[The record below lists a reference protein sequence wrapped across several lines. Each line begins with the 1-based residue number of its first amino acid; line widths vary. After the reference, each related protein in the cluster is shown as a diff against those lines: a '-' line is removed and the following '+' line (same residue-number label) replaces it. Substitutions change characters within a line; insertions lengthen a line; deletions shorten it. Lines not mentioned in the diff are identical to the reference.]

1 MQCTCRDRYCV
12 QIKSRLEVCRPLVVE
27 MARNETVVPCELA
40 QWLCMVDPVCDAA
53 LGYYTTYCKRMIQ
66 GSVCTERCL
75 NSIEILQRQES
86 AAKMNR
92 CRCTGR
98 LTVECLRNKERMV
111 RLCYGGGGGTAS
123 DGETRGKSGGRKNR
137 KKHKPRMFDEDP
149 DRAEVEMMMADPD
162 YEPEIPN
169 EYNTSAAPPDEEV
182 GDNASSCPA
191 IRAPPVAVLCALMA
205 AAHFLVSTRS
215 ASVARGRQ

>member
-1 MQCTCRDRYCV
+1 M

-111 RLCYGGGGGTAS
+111 RLCYGGGGGGSGTAADS
-123 DGETRGKSGGRKNR
+123 EPRGKSGGRKNR

-169 EYNTSAAPPDEEV
+169 EYNTSAAPPDEDAG

-191 IRAPPVAVLCALMA
+191 VRAPPLAVLCALTV
-205 AAHFLVSTRS
+205 AAHFLVGARS
-215 ASVARGRQ
+215 WSVVARGGQ